1 MAGSKI
7 TCYVDIVS
15 PFAYIAFHVLQNSP
29 AFAKCEVTYVPMLL
43 GGLMNACG
51 NSPPINITN
60 KKDYLGRQRL
70 RWAKYFSVPIIEG
83 FPKGFP
89 FRTLSVQRVLCAISQ
104 KAPENLAPVIGALFH
119 AIWVEGST
127 TIAEPEGFTP
137 VIESVLGKQEAHEMI
152 SAMNNPDVKALLIAN
167 TDRSFASGAFGLPWL
182 ECTNSKGETE
192 GFFGVDHLGQVADFL
207 GLDRALDK
215 GFRAAL

>member
-1 MAGSKI
+1 MSGPKI
-7 TCYVDIVS
+7 TCYIDIVS

-29 AFAKCEVTYVPMLL
+29 AFAKCEITYVPILL

-51 NSPPINITN
+51 NSPPINIKN
-60 KKDYLGRQRL
+60 KKDYLGQQRV

-89 FRTLSVQRVLCAISQ
+89 FRTLSAQRALCAISQ
-104 KAPENLAPVIGALFH
+104 KAPEKLAPVIGALFH
-119 AIWVEGST
+119 AVWVEGNT
-127 TIAEPEGFTP
+127 AIGEPDGFAP
-137 VIESVLGKQEAHEMI
+137 LIESVLGKQEAHEIM
-152 SAMNNPDVKALLIAN
+152 SAMNNPDVKALLTAN
-167 TDRSFASGAFGLPWL
+167 TGRSFDSGAFGLPWL
-182 ECTNSKGETE
+182 VCTNTKGETE

-207 GLDRALDK
+207 GLDRALDR